1 MEQLRD
7 RITGSHPRS
16 EIQNVIDEWII
27 GRDGMRNRRV
37 VETYLFDGLSVDEMI
52 DTFHLSP
59 QGLKKIIY
67 PNLHTIARHLEEGKE
82 TPPNQYTFGI

>member
-7 RITGSHPRS
+7 RITNAHPRS
-16 EIQNVIDEWII
+16 EIQDVIDEWII
-27 GRDGMRNRRV
+27 GRDGLRNRKV
-37 VETYLFDGLSVDEMI
+37 IETYLFDGLSVDEMI
-52 DTFHLSP
+52 DVFHLSP

-67 PNLHTIARHLEEGKE
+67 PNLHTIARHLEGERE